1 MTRNLKFDNEMKQL
15 SMGVYNG
22 NEKYIPKDWIKI
34 GQQDSQTGFHG
45 EAFYKNGVVVLAYR
59 GTDDKKDYFSDFQM
73 CINSLPAQ
81 YFDAQEFY
89 AKARYSFPNSSI
101 VNTGHSLGG
110 SLAQLIGNVTGDE
123 TITFNAYGVGNLI
136 SSDNIRMNA
145 NIRNYGNKKD
155 PIFR

>member
-59 GTDDKKDYFSDFQM
+59 GLVIFKCVLIVFLLNILMLKNFMQKLVILFQ
-73 CINSLPAQ
+73 IP
-81 YFDAQEFY
+81 
-89 AKARYSFPNSSI
+89 
-101 VNTGHSLGG
+101 
-110 SLAQLIGNVTGDE
+110 QL
-123 TITFNAYGVGNLI
+123 
-136 SSDNIRMNA
+136 
-145 NIRNYGNKKD
+145 
-155 PIFR
+155 